1 MNRLAQFVLEARQR
15 MVALP
20 AAFSLAA
27 VLAAIGFVWLD
38 RQVATE
44 SLPQVFQTSVD
55 GGREVLGTIAMG
67 LIAAYTLLL
76 SLMLIA
82 VQLASSQFSPR
93 TLRNWLGDSILHRA
107 IGLVL
112 ATVVF
117 CLLVLYQTR
126 DLDDADTFEPNLSV
140 FTAIVLALASLIV
153 VLRSV
158 DHLADSMRVGSV
170 AKKVMGETLELI
182 DKMDGDHPI
191 ERPKLSPAPQL
202 VPSAPQRPP
211 GDVHVVAA
219 ESAGWIQHIDI
230 DDILD
235 ACDEGV
241 TVHLPAAV
249 GVFTLSGM
257 PLAWISPIPDDPEG
271 LDEFDTKIR
280 TAISIGEVRTMQQD
294 IGYGLTRLV
303 DVALRALS
311 PSLNDANTAKDIIAH
326 LGEVVLA
333 LLARPERSGTIHRD
347 GRTLVAA
354 EHSHRKYVL
363 AAFDQIR
370 HSALDAPEVLANLV
384 QTLLT
389 IRDEVTR
396 RELPADTTVLDDV
409 IVEIVSDVE
418 RSQLSPRE
426 RRRILDLVPVALRI

>member
-1 MNRLAQFVLEARQR
+1 

-20 AAFSLAA
+20 AAFSVVAIL
-27 VLAAIGFVWLD
+27 LAIGFVWLD
-38 RQVATE
+38 RQVPTE
-44 SLPQVFQTSVD
+44 SLPPVLQTSVD

-76 SLMLIA
+76 TLLLIA

-93 TLRNWLGDSILHRA
+93 TLRNWLGDRTLQRA

-112 ATVVF
+112 ATIVF

-126 DLDDADTFEPNLSV
+126 DLEDADTYEPNLSV
-140 FTAIVLALASLIV
+140 FAAIILALASLIV

-158 DHLADSMRVGSV
+158 DHLADSMRVGAV
-170 AKKVMGETLELI
+170 AEKVMNETLVLI
-182 DKMDGDHPI
+182 DAMDGDQPI

-202 VPSAPQRPP
+202 LPAAPRRPP

-219 ESAGWIQHIDI
+219 ESAGWIQYIDV
-230 DDILD
+230 DAILD

-249 GVFTLSGM
+249 GIYTLSGM
-257 PLAWISPIPDDPEG
+257 PLAWISPVPDHPDA
-271 LDEFDTKIR
+271 LDEFDTEVRK
-280 TAISIGEVRTMQQD
+280 AISVGEVRTMQQD
-294 IGYGLTRLV
+294 IGYGITRLV

-311 PSLNDANTAKDIIAH
+311 PSLNDANTAKDVIAH

-333 LLARPERSGTIHRD
+333 LLGQPERSGTMHRNR
-347 GRTLVAA
+347 RTVVAA

-370 HSALDAPEVLANLV
+370 HSAIDAPEVLANLV

-389 IRDEVTR
+389 LRDEVER
-396 RELPADTTVLDDV
+396 RNLPAHPSVLEDV
-409 IVEIVSDVE
+409 IVEIVDDIE

-426 RRRILDLVPVALRI
+426 RRRILDLVPVPLRSTAVMSSFGG